1 MSSDSSYSHINITS
15 SVENTPTSPKL
26 PTPTPKHEPVYK
38 WENYRTGYTP
48 ESKKAKRGL
57 FTSPDTKRKI
67 DEIHH
72 FQQQQI
78 DLQWELYFEQ
88 KVTARRLSFL
98 EKIGLRFCSS
108 KKNEVSEP
116 LPRPVS
122 AFYPS
127 SSYRTPVDPLN
138 PWMSPK
144 TPQYTPNSWEINYGK
159 NEEKTPSPSPKK

>member
-1 MSSDSSYSHINITS
+1 MSYDSSDSHINIIS
-15 SVENTPTSPKL
+15 SVENTPASPKL
-26 PTPTPKHEPVYK
+26 PTPTHEPVYK

-48 ESKKAKRGL
+48 DSKKAKRSL

-78 DLQWELYFEQ
+78 NLQRELYFEQ

-98 EKIGLRFCSS
+98 EKIGLYFCSS

-116 LPRPVS
+116 LPRPSNV
-122 AFYPS
+122 FDPS
-127 SSYRTPVDPLN
+127 SSYHTPADPLN
-138 PWMSPK
+138 PWTSPK
-144 TPQYTPNSWEINYGK
+144 TPHYTPNSWDINYGK